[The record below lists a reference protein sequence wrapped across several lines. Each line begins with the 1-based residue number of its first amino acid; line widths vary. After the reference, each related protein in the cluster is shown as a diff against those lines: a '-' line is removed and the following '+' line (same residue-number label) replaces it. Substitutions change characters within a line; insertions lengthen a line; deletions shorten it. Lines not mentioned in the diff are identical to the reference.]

1 MLLWLAHAPRSTRCW
16 LSVYHPP
23 RSLSLRIYKILAI
36 LHQHLIT
43 YTTQHINI
51 LFLTQSHNTSSTLPG
66 GSTCQIHVSPHYGGP
81 LIALSSIDI
90 IATLTSLFF
99 ASTLRSLPHYYYTY
113 ATVMNVILLLK
124 YFYRPYVTSV
134 KLVLL
139 WRHCHRDGL
148 LLSSRYYRS
157 AYTVVMKIIL
167 YW

>member
-1 MLLWLAHAPRSTRCW
+1 MVSPRTTIYPLLATCISPTRP
-16 LSVYHPP
+16 L
-23 RSLSLRIYKILAI
+23 IYKILAI

-51 LFLTQSHNTSSTLPG
+51 LFLTQIHNTSSTLPG
-66 GSTCQIHVSPHYGGP
+66 VSTCQIRVSPHYGGP

-99 ASTLRSLPHYYYTY
+99 ASTLRSLPHHYYTY
-113 ATVMNVILLLK
+113 ATVMNEILPLK
-124 YFYRPYVTSV
+124 CFYKPNATSV

-148 LLSSRYYRS
+148 LLSDGHSHNRHCCRADTIV
-157 AYTVVMKIIL
+157 AYIL
-167 YW
+167 LS